1 MENKK
6 NIKVGDYIRWLYPLG
21 YVSMKSRWF
30 SHGLV
35 MDIKKQEEEL
45 EDTVVLL
52 LDSGYRQTFWLSI
65 ELLIEL
71 GDAEILRNGF
81 WKKLF

>member
-1 MENKK
+1 
-6 NIKVGDYIRWLYPLG
+6 
-21 YVSMKSRWF
+21 
-30 SHGLV
+30 

>member
-1 MENKK
+1 
-6 NIKVGDYIRWLYPLG
+6 
-21 YVSMKSRWF
+21 MKSRWF